1 MLKKIIGN
9 QEKKFIINAIA
20 VWGLSQIVLHVLL
33 IIFNVFVAT
42 FASQIIY
49 TIIGY
54 VFYGKNVFNIRKHNN
69 SLLLKFLIVA
79 IFLLIVN
86 YNGINLLNL
95 IINNKNISA
104 IIMIPILASFSFL
117 LQKYFVFK

>member
-69 SLLLKFLIVA
+69 SLFLKFLIVA

>member
-69 SLLLKFLIVA
+69 SLLTRR
-79 IFLLIVN
+79 
-86 YNGINLLNL
+86 
-95 IINNKNISA
+95 NI
-104 IIMIPILASFSFL
+104 
-117 LQKYFVFK
+117 